1 VDHKEQ
7 QMKGLL
13 SWYIYIYI
21 KQYVRNG
28 YGGEIEIDGS
38 EWKKDYHRNWGA
50 GLKLKLMP
58 EMRKRP
64 RIKKTK
70 SERRRFQPFSQR
82 SMIKR
87 SLLLCSSTEFQRQ
100 RVTLI
105 RFIASFFFC
114 LQSSTFWHFRWQ
126 KTTSFNDSENKKK
139 LTGSHPGLAGW
150 TGSRVD
156 RVSPGQFPSG
166 FLPQPGPVP
175 GPGRPG
181 PGSTRRAGPGFKTL
195 LHAAAESLFLKSL
208 THLSL

>member
-1 VDHKEQ
+1 
-7 QMKGLL
+7 M
-13 SWYIYIYI
+13 IYIYI

-114 LQSSTFWHFRWQ
+114 LQSSAFWHFRWQ

-150 TGSRVD
+150 TGSTGFPGPIPERVFASTRTGPRPGSAGSRVD
-156 RVSPGQFPSG
+156 SPGRSG
-166 FLPQPGPVP
+166 F
-175 GPGRPG
+175 
-181 PGSTRRAGPGFKTL
+181 
-195 LHAAAESLFLKSL
+195 
-208 THLSL
+208 